1 MPTATILIT
10 MGNSGGSSEREG
22 LSSEGETHRPPAA
35 GGQIPLFDEAL
46 GEASGTTS
54 QERPSPRGVTYSSAK
69 SILTPASGFM
79 SDYDYTL
86 NPYAGCAFGCT
97 YCYAAFFARDAQK
110 QQDWGRWVEVKENA
124 VGLIRRFRRPL
135 AGRSIYLSSVTD
147 PYQPIERSLG
157 LVRSILEEL
166 VLHQPRLVVQT
177 RSPLVTRD
185 TDVLRRF
192 ERVRVNM
199 TVTTDSERVRAAFE
213 PQCPPNDARLAAAH
227 ELVDAGLDVGITMTP
242 LLPVEDAQGFAKL
255 VGATGAA
262 RYVVQPM
269 HVSKGRFV
277 AGTRET
283 AVQLS
288 EELGWD
294 EVAYAEVVR
303 HLRLELPDLLEGRDG
318 FGPP

>member
-1 MPTATILIT
+1 
-10 MGNSGGSSEREG
+10 MGNSDGSTKDEG
-22 LSSEGETHRPPAA
+22 LSSEDQARQPPASPD
-35 GGQIPLFDEAL
+35 QMPLFGPVP
-46 GEASGTTS
+46 GEASGAAS
-54 QERPSPRGVTYSSAK
+54 PERPSPRGVTYASAK
-69 SILTPASGFM
+69 SILTPASGFV

-86 NPYAGCAFGCT
+86 NPYAGCAFGCS
-97 YCYAAFFARDAQK
+97 YCYAAFFARDSQK
-110 QQDWGRWVEVKENA
+110 QQDWGRWVEVKANA
-124 VGLIRRFRRPL
+124 VGLIRRSRRPL

-166 VLHQPRLVVQT
+166 IPHQPRLAVQT

-185 TDVLRRF
+185 TDVLLQF
-192 ERVRVNM
+192 ERVRVNI

-213 PQCPPNDARLAAAH
+213 PQCPPNDARLAAAR

-242 LLPVEDAQGFAKL
+242 LLPVEDAESFARL

-277 AGTRET
+277 AGTRDR

-288 EELGWD
+288 KELGWD
-294 EVAYAEVVR
+294 EVAYADVVR
-303 HLRLELPDLLEGRDG
+303 HLRLELPGLLEGRDG